1 MTANSGDKGQSSA
14 GDVATRQHMSQL
26 FQTALDRVRAFADR
40 LSLRGKFLFSLVLVI
55 LVMTFC
61 TLLAVREL
69 IEVRA
74 EREMAQ
80 ETRNSLATFQVMS
93 RQQQMALN
101 RKAELLATLAFLRDG
116 DITAIRDASQDPW
129 QSEDCDLFVL
139 TSASGKV
146 TALLTRIAGVRPPI
160 ANEAISNLLRSSSV
174 PAARDATKSSQG
186 WWVNGEHLYQIV
198 IAPINQDSRANHS
211 SGEVIVGHDMD
222 SAHAQAFARVL
233 S

>member
-1 MTANSGDKGQSSA
+1 MSAGFGDKRRSLA
-14 GDVATRQHMSQL
+14 AKVAAKQTMSQL
-26 FQTALDRVRAFADR
+26 LPSALDRARAFADR

-55 LVMTFC
+55 LAMTFG

-74 EREMAQ
+74 ERQIAQ
-80 ETRNSLATFQVMS
+80 ETRDSVATFQVMS
-93 RQQQMALN
+93 RQQQMAIN

-139 TSASGKV
+139 TNASGKV
-146 TALLTRIAGVRPPI
+146 TALLTRIAGARPPI

-174 PAARDATKSSQG
+174 PARRDASKSSQ
-186 WWVNGEHLYQIV
+186 
-198 IAPINQDSRANHS
+198 
-211 SGEVIVGHDMD
+211 
-222 SAHAQAFARVL
+222 
-233 S
+233 